1 MDGALDILLR
11 SSAGRLEFCSREM
24 FRVGVALISG
34 ESACACGLN
43 PEGATR
49 RDACRGF
56 TESLFSAATPRVR
69 CPEGFSLVVR
79 PVNLPSPERLLLASQ
94 GFIEEGAAEAAS
106 ARASQGGVP
115 RLAPGQ
121 VTLLESFVDMGAD
134 MLGGLTSAA
143 VAGIPEEVREEA
155 WRDLLG
161 SPTVVGVSSAA
172 RGLREALPSAANSS
186 EPLLIDGEPGSG
198 RQLLAAAV
206 HRLGPRAGR
215 PFVAESL
222 AALPESLQEPEIFGT
237 PNGPGLVAEADGGTL
252 YLGGIERL
260 SARCQ
265 ELLFALLG
273 RGDSGPRIIV
283 SADADL
289 DEAVRRGRFR
299 RDLAARLR
307 ARVIPVPPLRER
319 PEDIPLLAEHLVRR
333 RAAAAGAIPPTL
345 APETLEALKRCPWS
359 GNVRELDEELARA
372 ASGRAVV
379 RPEDIAGLRAK
390 AGRAPAGA
398 AAAPLRRAVG
408 ELEVT
413 LIEQALTESNWNKSR
428 AARALG
434 LSRLGLQKKIDR
446 YGIDRRR

>member
-1 MDGALDILLR
+1 MDGALDVLLR

-24 FRVGVALISG
+24 FRVGLALLSR

-43 PEGATR
+43 PEGASR
-49 RDACRGF
+49 RDACRVF
-56 TESLFSAATPRVR
+56 TESLFTATTPRVR
-69 CPEGFSLVVR
+69 CPEGFSLVIR
-79 PVNLPSPERLLLASQ
+79 PVNLPPPQRLLLASQ
-94 GFIEEGAAEAAS
+94 GFVEEGAVEPAGRGAQS
-106 ARASQGGVP
+106 NVP

-121 VTLLESFVDMGAD
+121 VALLESFVDMGAD

-161 SPTVVGVSSAA
+161 SPTIVGVSSAA
-172 RGLREALPSAANSS
+172 RSLREALPTAANSP
-186 EPLLIDGEPGSG
+186 EPLFIDGEPGSG
-198 RQLLAAAV
+198 RQLLAAAL

-222 AALPESLQEPEIFGT
+222 VALPESLQEPEIFGT
-237 PNGPGLVAEADGGTL
+237 NGSLGLAAEADGGTL
-252 YLGGIERL
+252 YLAGIERL
-260 SARCQ
+260 TARGQ
-265 ELLFALLG
+265 ELLSGLLARRDG
-273 RGDSGPRIIV
+273 GPRIIA

-289 DEAVRRGRFR
+289 EEAARRGRFR
-299 RDLAARLR
+299 KELVARLR
-307 ARVIPVPPLRER
+307 ARGIAVPPLRER

-333 RAAAAGAIPPTL
+333 RAAATGAIPPAL

-372 ASGRAVV
+372 AAGRAVV

-390 AGRAPAGA
+390 AGRAPAGTA
-398 AAAPLRRAVG
+398 GAPLRRAVG
-408 ELEVT
+408 DLEVT

-428 AARALG
+428 AARTLG